1 MAVLNT
7 SNRAGAS
14 GQGAGGGGGGFYS
27 YQIEQSCRFDKATP
41 SYLRLSE
48 GSGNNDYWT
57 FSFWFKTASLAS
69 GTSQEFLSAGN
80 GGSSSSDTLLRIGLM
95 DQSNGSFI
103 RINSGST
110 NIIDTSA
117 KFRDPA
123 GWTHL
128 VWNNNNG
135 STVLYINGT
144 QVGSGTLDGGSG
156 SVINNTGCSHYISR
170 GRNSDGNYVDGYLA
184 EMMMI
189 SASGS
194 AGVLTPTS
202 FAEEHRGVWRPID
215 ISSLSNKDFYLKFEN
230 ASDLG
235 NDSSGNNRDWTETGL
250 TSTNQVLD
258 SPTFGS

>member
-1 MAVLNT
+1 MGVFQNNLL
-7 SNRAGAS
+7 AGAAAAAS
-14 GQGAGGGGGGFYS
+14 AGGGGFYD

-41 SYLRLSE
+41 SYLRLPE

-57 FSFWFKTASLAS
+57 FSFWFKTAALAS

-80 GGSSSSDTLLRIGLM
+80 GGSGSSDSLLRIGLL
-95 DQSNGSFI
+95 DQSNGSII
-103 RINSGST
+103 RVNSGST
-110 NIIDTSA
+110 NIIDTTA
-117 KFRDPA
+117 VFRDPTS
-123 GWTHL
+123 WTHL

-135 STVLYINGT
+135 SSVLYINGT

-156 SVINNTGCSHYISR
+156 SVINNTGCAHYISR
-170 GRNSDGNYVDGYLA
+170 GRQSDSKHVDGYLA

-202 FAEEHRGVWRPID
+202 FAEEHNGVWRPID
-215 ISSLSNKDFYLKFEN
+215 ISSLSNQDFYLKFEN

-235 NDSSGNNRDWTETGL
+235 NDSSGNNRDWTPTGL
-250 TSTNQVLD
+250 GTDHQVLD

>member
-1 MAVLNT
+1 MVANEKWFT
-7 SNRAGAS
+7 GAS
-14 GQGAGGGGGGFYS
+14 ASSGLYDF
-27 YQIEQSCRFDKATP
+27 QIEQSCRFDKDTP

-57 FSFWFKTASLAS
+57 FSFWFKTHALDS

-103 RINSGST
+103 RVNSGAT
-110 NIIDTSA
+110 NIIDTTA
-117 KFRDPA
+117 KFQDPTA
-123 GWTHL
+123 WTHL

-156 SVINNTGCSHYISR
+156 SVINNTGCAHYIGR
-170 GRNSDGNYVDGYLA
+170 GRNADSNHVDGYLA

-194 AGVLTPTS
+194 AGVLTPSS
-202 FAEEHRGVWRPID
+202 FAENHRGVWRPLD
-215 ISSLSNKDFYLKFEN
+215 ISGLSNQDFYLKFEN

-235 NDSSGNNRDWTETGL
+235 NDSSSNNRDWTPTGL
-250 TSTNQVLD
+250 GSDHQTKDTI
-258 SPTFGS
+258 TFGS